1 LILAARENGGKFTG
15 LYNFCS
21 RVQEKGM
28 NSKSVVETLIK
39 AGSMTSIEPMRGRL
53 QAALENAWETGKKAS
68 QDRKVGQESMFGGDD
83 IEVTN
88 HGEPSLPTDYKVYSS
103 HENMAF
109 EKELLGVYLTDHP
122 LDRFADHLL
131 KLISHSVEDARHCS
145 DREQV
150 KLAGVLTMVRPYYT
164 KGKNE
169 QMFFL
174 TLEDKTG
181 SMPVTL
187 FPRAVAE
194 QGPRCIQ
201 GSVVLIEGK
210 ITYRDR
216 INKTV
221 EASEGGGVGAEL
233 MAEKILPIASA
244 DALLG
249 NPSSEDSESLVQGKL
264 NIRLTAGHRSRLK
277 PLYSALTSH
286 PGTGTVTLH
295 VNEGRHPVKI
305 QPFINVAADSSMVD
319 YLKSLLGGTEV
330 WLD

>member
-1 LILAARENGGKFTG
+1 
-15 LYNFCS
+15 
-21 RVQEKGM
+21 M
-28 NSKSVVETLIK
+28 NSKSAVETLIK
-39 AGSMTSIEPMRGRL
+39 AGSLTSIEPMRGRL
-53 QAALENAWETGKKAS
+53 QAALENAWDTGKKAS

-83 IEVTN
+83 IAVANE
-88 HGEPSLPTDYKVYSS
+88 GEPSLPTEYKTYTLQ
-103 HENMAF
+103 ENMAF

-122 LDRFADHLL
+122 LDRFTERLG
-131 KLISHSVEDARHCS
+131 KLTTHSIETARQCG
-145 DREQV
+145 DREPV
-150 KLAGVLTMVRPYYT
+150 KLAGVLTVVRPYYT

-169 QMFFL
+169 QMYFL
-174 TLEDKTG
+174 TLEDKSG
-181 SMPVTL
+181 AIPVTL
-187 FPRAVAE
+187 FPRAAAE
-194 QGPRCIQ
+194 YGPSCVKD
-201 GSVVLIEGK
+201 SVVLIEGK

-244 DALLG
+244 DELNGVAAAV
-249 NPSSEDSESLVQGKL
+249 DSESLILGL
-264 NIRLTAGHRSRLK
+264 LHILLTRGLRARLK

-286 PGTGTVTLH
+286 PGNGTVTLH
-295 VNEGRHPVKI
+295 VSEGRNPVKI